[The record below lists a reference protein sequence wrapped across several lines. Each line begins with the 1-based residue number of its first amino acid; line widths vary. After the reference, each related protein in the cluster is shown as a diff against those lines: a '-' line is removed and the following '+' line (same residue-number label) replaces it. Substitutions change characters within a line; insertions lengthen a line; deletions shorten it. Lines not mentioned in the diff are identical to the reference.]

1 MNFDENN
8 LRNALRKV
16 YGKEKAVLD
25 SQMERYNTLVSKH
38 KEQFG
43 NKELHLFSAPGRT
56 ELGGNHTDH
65 NHGLVL
71 TASVNLDSI
80 AVCSRNNN
88 NEVTIFSEGYDE
100 PFIVKL
106 SDLISKKEEEGT
118 TNALIRGI
126 ASRLAALGFSTGGF
140 DAFISSDVLIGSGL
154 SSSASIEVL
163 IGTVFNVLFNGNKI
177 SSEQIAL
184 VGQYAENRFFGKP
197 CGLMD
202 QLASVVGGII
212 TIDFE
217 NSQSPAVEK
226 VDFNFESSDHRLIV
240 VNTGGSHE
248 DLTEDYS
255 SIPKEMKDVANSL
268 GKEVCRDI
276 SMDELLP
283 KIKELR
289 SIIGDRAILRTMH
302 FLEDN
307 EKVTKQVEALRKNDF
322 KRYLKLV
329 NQSGNSSF
337 KLLQN
342 IYSPKNI
349 SEQGVSLALAITER
363 YIDAIEEGACR
374 VHGGGFAG
382 TIQVFLPVEQVQEY
396 IKLIESVFET
406 GSAKILTIRSE
417 GAVYINNYFNTDTDT
432 D

>member
-1 MNFDENN
+1 MNFDENK
-8 LRNALRKV
+8 LRNALQNV
-16 YGKEKAVLD
+16 YGKDEAILD
-25 SQMERYNTLVSKH
+25 SQIERYNSLINKH
-38 KEQFG
+38 KERFG
-43 NKELHLFSAPGRT
+43 AEELHLFSAPGRT

-71 TASVNLDSI
+71 AASVNLDSI
-80 AVCSRNNN
+80 AVCSRNKDNI
-88 NEVTIFSEGYDE
+88 VTIFSEGYDE

-106 SDLISKKEEEGT
+106 NDLISKNEEKGT

-126 ASRLAALGFSTGGF
+126 ASRLAELGFSIGGF
-140 DAFISSDVLIGSGL
+140 DAFITSEILTGSGL

-163 IGTVFNVLFNGNKI
+163 IGTVFNVLYNGKEI
-177 SSEQIAL
+177 SSKQIAI
-184 VGQYAENRFFGKP
+184 VGQFAENNFFGKP

-212 TIDFE
+212 AIDFE
-217 NSQSPAVEK
+217 NSQSPSVEK
-226 VDFNFESSDHRLIV
+226 VDFEFLDYRLIV

-255 SIPKEMKDVANSL
+255 SIPKEMKAVANSF

-276 SMDELLP
+276 SMDDLLS

-307 EKVTKQVEALRKNDF
+307 EKVTKQVEALRNNDF
-322 KRYLKLV
+322 KGYLKLV

-337 KLLQN
+337 KWLQN
-342 IYSPKNI
+342 IYSPKNV
-349 SEQGVSLALAITER
+349 SEQGVSIALAITER
-363 YIDAIEEGACR
+363 YIDEIKEGACR

-382 TIQVFLPVEQVQEY
+382 TIQVLLPVERVPEY

-417 GAVYINNYFNTDTDT
+417 GAVYINSYFTAETV
-432 D
+432 

>member
-1 MNFDENN
+1 MKIDENN
-8 LRNALRKV
+8 LRNALKNL
-16 YGKEKAVLD
+16 YGQEKAVLD
-25 SQMERYNTLVSKH
+25 SQMTRYNSLINKH
-38 KEQFG
+38 KEQIG
-43 NKELHLFSAPGRT
+43 TKELHLFSAPGRT

-71 TASVNLDSI
+71 AASVNLDSI

-88 NEVTIFSEGYDE
+88 NNVTIFSEGYDK
-100 PFIVKL
+100 PFFVKL
-106 SDLISKKEEEGT
+106 NDLTSKKEEDGT

-126 ASRLAALGFSTGGF
+126 ASRFDELGFSIGGF

-163 IGTVFNVLFNGNKI
+163 IGTVFNVLYNENKI

-184 VGQYAENRFFGKP
+184 VGQYAENNFFGKP

-212 TIDFE
+212 AIDFE
-217 NSQSPAVEK
+217 NSLSPSVEK
-226 VDFNFESSDHRLIV
+226 IDFNFDSSEHKLIV

-255 SIPKEMKDVANSL
+255 SIPKEMRAVANSF

-276 SMDELLP
+276 SMDVLLL
-283 KIKELR
+283 KIRELR
-289 SIIGDRAILRTMH
+289 PVLGDRAILRAMH
-302 FLEDN
+302 FFEEN
-307 EKVTKQVEALRKNDF
+307 EKVTKQVEALRKKDF
-322 KRYLKLV
+322 NRYLKLV

-337 KLLQN
+337 KWLQN
-342 IYSPKNI
+342 IYSPKNV
-349 SEQGVSLALAITER
+349 SEQGVSLALGITER
-363 YIDAIEEGACR
+363 YIDGIKDGACR

-382 TIQVFLPVEQVQEY
+382 TIQVFLPVESIPEY

-417 GAVYINNYFNTDTDT
+417 GAVYINSYFNSESI
-432 D
+432 

>member
-1 MNFDENN
+1 MRFDENN
-8 LRNALRKV
+8 LRYALQNV
-16 YGKEKAVLD
+16 YGKEEAILD
-25 SQMERYNTLVSKH
+25 SQNERYNSLISKH
-38 KEQFG
+38 KEKFG
-43 NKELHLFSAPGRT
+43 AEELHLFSAPGRT

-71 TASVNLDSI
+71 AASVNLDSI
-80 AVCSRNNN
+80 AVCSRNNI

-100 PFIVKL
+100 PFFVKL
-106 SDLISKKEEEGT
+106 NDLRSKKEEEGT

-126 ASRLAALGFSTGGF
+126 ASRFAELGFSIGGF

-163 IGTVFNVLFNGNKI
+163 IGTVFNVLFNGKEI

-184 VGQYAENRFFGKP
+184 VGQYAENNFFGKP

-212 TIDFE
+212 AIDFE
-217 NSQSPAVEK
+217 NLQSPSVEK
-226 VDFNFESSDHRLIV
+226 IDFNFDLSEHRLIV
-240 VNTGGSHE
+240 VNSGGSHE

-255 SIPKEMKDVANSL
+255 SIPKEMKAVANSI

-276 SMDELLP
+276 SMDDLLL
-283 KIKELR
+283 KIRELR
-289 SIIGDRAILRTMH
+289 PVLGDRAILRTMH
-302 FLEDN
+302 FFEEN
-307 EKVTKQVEALRKNDF
+307 EKVTKQIEALRKKDF

-329 NQSGNSSF
+329 NKSGNSSF
-337 KLLQN
+337 KWLQN
-342 IYSPKNI
+342 IYSPKNV

-363 YIDAIEEGACR
+363 YIDAIKEGACR

-382 TIQVFLPVEQVQEY
+382 TIQVFLPVESVPEY
-396 IKLIESVFET
+396 IKLIESVFEK

-417 GAVYINNYFNTDTDT
+417 GAVYINSYFNSESI
-432 D
+432 